1 MPQCQPII
9 IAALSVLCVAHI
21 SLPSVYDHDKAYIFQ
36 NSDDRILFAIPYLND
51 FTLIGTTD
59 IDHDDAP
66 DAPQISGDEIDYICK
81 EVSAYLKTPITP
93 ADVLH
98 TYSGVRPLYND
109 GAQDAK
115 ATTRDY
121 ILSFED
127 GTNHGL
133 LNIFGGK
140 LTTYRQLG
148 LQVADK
154 IAPHLAP
161 PSDARIGTAPLP
173 GGDMP
178 DGDFARFYEG
188 HGALSIRRSRA
199 P

>member
-9 IAALSVLCVAHI
+9 IAAQSVLCVAHI
-21 SLPSVYDHDKAYIFQ
+21 ITKRLYDHDKAYIFQ
-36 NSDDRILFAIPYLND
+36 NSDGRILFAIPYLND

-59 IDHDDAP
+59 IDHDDTP
-66 DAPQISGDEIDYICK
+66 DAPQISDDEIDYICK
-81 EVSAYLKTPITP
+81 EVSAYLKTPITEK
-93 ADVLH
+93 DVLH

-161 PSDARIGTAPLP
+161 A
-173 GGDMP
+173 
-178 DGDFARFYEG
+178 
-188 HGALSIRRSRA
+188 IRCAHWHSPIAGR
-199 P
+199 